1 MQRSMN
7 SSTVPEGARV
17 LVSGPLRLDIERRE
31 LQSFGRTYHLT
42 PKECQLLVAFIRH
55 KGQVLTRQFLMREV
69 WQTGYV
75 ADTRT
80 LEVHVHWIRRKIE
93 PERTSP
99 SVIHTVRGVG
109 YMFQP
114 PDDPPWTVSDGAEF
128 IEG

>member
-1 MQRSMN
+1 MSPDDAQ
-7 SSTVPEGARV
+7 GDHRV
-17 LVSGPLRLDIERRE
+17 LVCGPLRLDIEGRE
-31 LQSFGRTYHLT
+31 LVSHGRSYHLT
-42 PKECQLLVAFIRH
+42 PKECQLLTTFIDH

-80 LEVHVHWIRRKIE
+80 LEVHVHWIRRKVE

-109 YMFQP
+109 YTFQP
-114 PDDPPWTVSDGAEF
+114 PDDPLWTTDDGNDSDKAP
-128 IEG
+128 